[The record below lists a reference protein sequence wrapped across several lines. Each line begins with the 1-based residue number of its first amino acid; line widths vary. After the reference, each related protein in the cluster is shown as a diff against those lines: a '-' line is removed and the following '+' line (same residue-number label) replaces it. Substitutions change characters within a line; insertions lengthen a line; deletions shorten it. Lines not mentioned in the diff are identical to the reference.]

1 MRFSSCQEFRV
12 SASITSFERLNDF
25 RGPEIMIPELGA
37 AGCGVEI
44 GDCHQKSV
52 LLLSEVCQILQR
64 GVKNV

>member
-1 MRFSSCQEFRV
+1 MSCNLQASSSQRNVVMRFSSCQEFRV

-44 GDCHQKSV
+44 
-52 LLLSEVCQILQR
+52 
-64 GVKNV
+64 